1 MARIMGTFPISQG
14 NYGDKIT
21 EALFPNS
28 QARPHSDPCH
38 HSGNK
43 PQHLA
48 LAPEANLLASCLVS
62 GIPKLSV
69 CTPSGLDHLEARWGE
84 AFLGRTEEG
93 LSNLPAPEN
102 LPPWANMHPRV
113 YPGWWFGDI
122 PHLPAVLHLSR
133 VWNLQLWGSQ
143 HGWGTAGGL
152 PCGQNNP
159 FPSARPTFD
168 WPLCSLGP
176 P

>member
-1 MARIMGTFPISQG
+1 MAWIMGTLPISQG

-21 EALFPNS
+21 EAQFPNS

-84 AFLGRTEEG
+84 AFIGMYWGGPLKSACPRK
-93 LSNLPAPEN
+93 PAP
-102 LPPWANMHPRV
+102 LGQYAPQG
-113 YPGWWFGDI
+113 PGWWLGDI

-133 VWNLQLWGSQ
+133 VWNLQLCGPQ
-143 HGWGTAGGL
+143 HGWGTVGGL